1 MLQIVLIVVTLFS
14 IVLMLKIKKTIADGQ
29 VSEDVL
35 TKNEKLYIWIFSIL
49 DPVLAGA
56 IFYYGWKKKLPKKAH
71 QANQISMWAFLIVIV
86 ASLVFAFM

>member
-1 MLQIVLIVVTLFS
+1 MLHIIIIIVTLLS
-14 IVLMLKIKKTIADGQ
+14 IVLMLKTKKTIADGQ
-29 VSEDVL
+29 VSEESL

-71 QANQISMWAFLIVIV
+71 QANQISMRAFFIAV
-86 ASLVFAFM
+86 AAFFVFAFV